1 MANTNLS
8 GARLC
13 EQFAY
18 VGEHERRLRQIPKFD
33 CVHPESGVV
42 FSRPLYIMAFTNRC
56 GSNLL
61 ADYLNQTGLIGG
73 FHESLNFDTIS
84 STADREGIEN
94 IAQYFEF
101 LHHRFAK
108 QEALG
113 VKASW
118 DQILMLARF
127 NVLSMFPAVRVIHI
141 RRAEIVS
148 QAVSHWIAHQT
159 KRWTSAMKG
168 ELVEPEYDFS
178 AIQNI
183 VSNIQMSNSIIPTL
197 SRVIAAPHV
206 GVLYEG
212 LVRDPQ
218 FTVASVTGALGLDLR
233 GWKASQPKI
242 SKQADG
248 VNERFVARFYQDL
261 AECVAVV

>member
-1 MANTNLS
+1 
-8 GARLC
+8 
-13 EQFAY
+13 
-18 VGEHERRLRQIPKFD
+18 
-33 CVHPESGVV
+33 
-42 FSRPLYIMAFTNRC
+42 
-56 GSNLL
+56 
-61 ADYLNQTGLIGG
+61 
-73 FHESLNFDTIS
+73 
-84 STADREGIEN
+84 
-94 IAQYFEF
+94 
-101 LHHRFAK
+101 
-108 QEALG
+108 
-113 VKASW
+113 
-118 DQILMLARF
+118 
-127 NVLSMFPAVRVIHI
+127 
-141 RRAEIVS
+141 
-148 QAVSHWIAHQT
+148 
-159 KRWTSAMKG
+159 MKG